1 VLWEKKEKEKKITV
15 IGMVPSVLSY
25 FANQTQ
31 GSAKLLDQ
39 YRKTIICSWRE
50 NVLQQH
56 QQRVKG
62 RKNKN

>member
-1 VLWEKKEKEKKITV
+1 
-15 IGMVPSVLSY
+15 MVPSVLSY

-62 RKNKN
+62 RKNKNNRV